1 MNFEDLFDL
10 EEIQELQDAFALSLG
25 MASMITKPDG
35 TPITKPS
42 NFCRLCKDIIRKTP
56 TGMANCMKSDAI
68 IGKPNKSGPTIRP
81 CASGGLWNGGA
92 AICVE
97 KEHIAN
103 WLIGQVRDGHQD
115 NEQILKYADEIGADK
130 SAYREA
136 LSQVTVMSKKQ
147 FENACNSLFLFA
159 GQLSKLAYQ
168 NMKLRGHSDLLEG
181 FNRELENRVKER
193 TAELEKALKDLEE
206 ASGNIR
212 KLTGLLPICSNCKK
226 IRDDKG
232 YWKRLEVYIQTHT
245 DALFSH
251 SICPECSKELYPD
264 LQNDDEKN
272 I

>member
-1 MNFEDLFDL
+1 
-10 EEIQELQDAFALSLG
+10 
-25 MASMITKPDG
+25 
-35 TPITKPS
+35 
-42 NFCRLCKDIIRKTP
+42 
-56 TGMANCMKSDAI
+56 
-68 IGKPNKSGPTIRP
+68 
-81 CASGGLWNGGA
+81 
-92 AICVE
+92 
-97 KEHIAN
+97 
-103 WLIGQVRDGHQD
+103 
-115 NEQILKYADEIGADK
+115 
-130 SAYREA
+130 
-136 LSQVTVMSKKQ
+136 MSKKQ